1 TAAPT
6 LTATPAIRDRGC
18 RKGRNNRF
26 SVHPR
31 KPALSRCAENPGFA
45 MNLLRLLL
53 RTSGRSVALAVAV
66 GLAGGLASAGLI
78 ALIQQ
83 ALAGGATRPLFAAFA
98 GLCGVVLVTKIASQ
112 ALLVRLGHQAVHDLY
127 LHLSR
132 QVLAVPLR
140 ALEEFGPHRV
150 LALLTEDV
158 PVIANALLGVS
169 ILGINIAIL
178 LCCLAYLA
186 WLSPTVFLC
195 LLLFL
200 VGGTITYLGAVRW
213 ANHYL
218 KRAREGQDELLHHFR
233 GLTEGAKELKIH
245 RPRRLGFLDQL
256 LRPTCDGLRN
266 DLNTGMI
273 VYAAAASWGQLLFF
287 VAIGVVLFA
296 LPSWVTLDVGTLAGA
311 VLTTLYT
318 ASPLEAI
325 LGWLPGIGQ
334 ARVSLRKVE
343 DLSQLGGEPEVAD
356 TSAVISEPKPR
367 AVVELVGVT
376 HTYHRENEDGG
387 FLLGPID
394 LTLQPGEVVF
404 LISGNGSGKTTLA
417 KVLAGLYAPESGEI
431 RLNGKPVTAADR
443 EAYRQHFSAVFADFY
458 LFERLIGLG
467 TTGAT
472 AETLDHQAAQY
483 LDLLRLDQKVSV
495 RDGVFSTT
503 ELSHGQRKRLALLTA
518 YLEDRPVYL
527 FDEWAADQDPVF
539 KKVFYTQLLPE
550 LRSRGKAVLVIS
562 HDERYFGKADR
573 IVRLDYGKLIGDEV
587 TGSFG
592 GEKAPARALRLATSP
607 PHHPTT

>member
-1 TAAPT
+1 
-6 LTATPAIRDRGC
+6 
-18 RKGRNNRF
+18 
-26 SVHPR
+26 
-31 KPALSRCAENPGFA
+31 

-53 RTSGRSVALAVAV
+53 RTSGRAVALAVAI

-78 ALIQQ
+78 ALIQH
-83 ALAGGATRPLFAAFA
+83 ALAGQTTGMIVAAFA

-132 QVLAVPLR
+132 RVLAVPLR

-169 ILGINIAIL
+169 ILGINLAIL
-178 LCCLAYLA
+178 LCCLLYLA
-186 WLSPTVFLC
+186 WLSPVVFAGLMV
-195 LLLFL
+195 FL
-200 VGGTITYLGAVRW
+200 VGGAFTYLLAVGR

-233 GLTEGAKELKIH
+233 GLTEGAKELKLH
-245 RPRRLGFLDQL
+245 RPRRVGYLEQL
-256 LRPTCDGLRN
+256 LEPTCARLRD
-266 DLNTGMI
+266 DLDTGMI

-287 VAIGVVLFA
+287 VAIGLVLFA
-296 LPSWVTLDVGTLAGA
+296 LPRWVTLDAGTLAGV

-325 LGWLPGIGQ
+325 MGWLPGIGQ
-334 ARVSLRKVE
+334 ATVSLRKMA
-343 DLSQLGGEPEVAD
+343 DLEQLGGE
-356 TSAVISEPKPR
+356 SARHDDAQDATEKRLPAAAI
-367 AVVELVGVT
+367 ELVGVT
-376 HTYHRENEDGG
+376 HTYRRENEDGG

-394 LTLQPGEVVF
+394 LSLRPGEVVF
-404 LISGNGSGKTTLA
+404 LVGGNGSGKTTLA
-417 KVLAGLYAPESGEI
+417 KVLAGLYAPEGGEI
-431 RLNGKPVTAADR
+431 RLNGRAVTAADR

-458 LFERLIGLG
+458 LFERLVGLG
-467 TTGAT
+467 RPD
-472 AETLDHQAAQY
+472 LDQRAAHY
-483 LDLLRLDQKVSV
+483 LRHLRLEQKVSV
-495 RDGVFSTT
+495 RDGAFSTT
-503 ELSHGQRKRLALLTA
+503 ELSQGQRKRLALLTA

-550 LRSRGKAVLVIS
+550 LKARGKAVLVIS

-573 IVRLDYGKLIGDEV
+573 IVRLDYGKL
-587 TGSFG
+587 
-592 GEKAPARALRLATSP
+592 APELPGHVPAASA
-607 PHHPTT
+607 

>member
-1 TAAPT
+1 
-6 LTATPAIRDRGC
+6 
-18 RKGRNNRF
+18 
-26 SVHPR
+26 
-31 KPALSRCAENPGFA
+31 

-53 RTSGRSVALAVAV
+53 RTSGWSVALAVAI
-66 GLAGGLASAGLI
+66 GLLGGLASAGLI
-78 ALIQQ
+78 ALIQH
-83 ALAGGATRPLFAAFA
+83 ALAGQTAAPIVAAFA
-98 GLCGVVLVTKIASQ
+98 ALCLVVLLTKVGSQ

-132 QVLAVPLR
+132 RVLAVPLR

-178 LCCLAYLA
+178 ACCLAYLA
-186 WLSPTVFLC
+186 WLSLVVFGWLAG
-195 LLLFL
+195 FL
-200 VGGTITYLGAVRW
+200 VFGTITYLWAVRR
-213 ANHYL
+213 ANRYL
-218 KRAREGQDELLHHFR
+218 RRAREGQDELLHHFR

-245 RPRRLGFLDQL
+245 RPRRFGFLEQL
-256 LRPTCDGLRN
+256 LEPACARLRD

-273 VYAAAASWGQLLFF
+273 TYAAAASWGQLLFF

-296 LPSWVTLDVGTLAGA
+296 LPSWMALDAGTLAGA

-325 LGWLPGIGQ
+325 LGWLPAIGQ

-343 DLSQLGGEPEVAD
+343 SLDELGGEPNVAD
-356 TSAVISEPKPR
+356 ESADVLAVRPR
-367 AVVELVGVT
+367 AEVELLGVT

-394 LTLQPGEVVF
+394 LSLRPGEVVF
-404 LISGNGSGKTTLA
+404 LVGGNGSGKTTLA
-417 KVLAGLYAPESGEI
+417 KVLAGLYLPEGGEI
-431 RLNGKPVTAADR
+431 RLNGRPVTADDR
-443 EAYRQHFSAVFADFY
+443 EAYRQHFSTVFSDFY

-467 TTGAT
+467 AAGRTTEA
-472 AETLDHQAAQY
+472 LDEQAAEY
-483 LDLLRLDQKVSV
+483 LRHLRLDKKVKV
-495 RDGVFSTT
+495 RDGAFSTT
-503 ELSHGQRKRLALLTA
+503 ELSQGQRKRLALLTA
-518 YLEDRPVYL
+518 YLEDRPVYI

-550 LRSRGKAVLVIS
+550 LRARGKAVLVIT
-562 HDERYFGKADR
+562 HDERYFGRADR
-573 IVRLDYGKLIGDEV
+573 VIRLDYGKL
-587 TGSFG
+587 
-592 GEKAPARALRLATSP
+592 APEP
-607 PHHPTT
+607 PGHVPAASA